1 VRLLTITGDDFGASR
16 GVNRAIIE
24 AHRRGVLTH
33 ASLMVTGEAFKEA
46 VRLAR
51 AHPTLA
57 VGLHL
62 VLVDGWSALAPARIP
77 HLVDRLGRFREGPIA
92 AGFRAQFPPIA
103 ASELRQEVR
112 AQLER
117 FRETGLSLSHV
128 DGHHHLHLHPV
139 VLDTLAALGREFEI
153 KTLRLPVEETS
164 LARACGL
171 HAGLGA
177 AVGARVFRV
186 LRRHGTRLLEPSGVS
201 FHERVYGRLATG
213 RVDEAYLLRLLPRI
227 DAEVVEIYCHPDLTA
242 EGEPHG
248 GPNAPGLSEF
258 AALTSP
264 AVRRAIAEAGFT
276 LTDPAPRDLSLPHP
290 GEFAEPRA
298 SLA

>member
-1 VRLLTITGDDFGASR
+1 
-16 GVNRAIIE
+16 
-24 AHRRGVLTH
+24 
-33 ASLMVTGEAFKEA
+33 MVTGEAFEDA

-62 VLVDGWSALAPARIP
+62 VLVDGWSALPPARIP
-77 HLVDRLGRFREGPIA
+77 HLVDRLGRFRRGPVA
-92 AGFRAQFPPIA
+92 AGFWAQFPPIA

-117 FRETGLSLSHV
+117 FRETGLPLSHV

-139 VLDTLAALGREFEI
+139 VLDTLAALVREFQI
-153 KTLRLPVEETS
+153 GTVRLPVEETH

-171 HAGLGA
+171 RAGVGA
-177 AVGARVFRV
+177 ALGGRVFRL
-186 LRRHGTRLLEPSGVS
+186 LRGHGEALLEPTGVA

-213 RVDEAYLLRLLPRI
+213 GVDEAYLLRLLPRI
-227 DAEVVEIYCHPDLTA
+227 EADIVEIYCHPDLSA
-242 EGEPHG
+242 EGEPPG
-248 GPNAPGLSEF
+248 GPNAAGLSEF

-276 LTDPAPRDLSLPHP
+276 LMDLGRRDVPRPLPE
-290 GEFAEPRA
+290 EFAEPRV